1 MQKHR
6 FATFQRRVD
15 YLDPGSAQEGTAN
28 RLNQFLDKAPK
39 GRPFFMW
46 MNFSDPHHV
55 WNTQAPGVRHDPA
68 QINLPPH
75 LPDLP
80 GVRGDLARYMD
91 EVGHLDTLVDRVL
104 EVLRQRGVE
113 KETLVVFCGDNG
125 MAFPHGKGSLY
136 DPGLNVP
143 LIVRWPGVVKP
154 GGTTAELISG
164 EDIAPTLIDAAGG
177 APPPV
182 MSGRSFLPLL
192 RGEPYTGRQ
201 HIFAE
206 RGPHGGATYTIQT
219 RAATFDQSRC
229 VRSKKWKLIYNC
241 SPHQEYW
248 PVDSGNDPGWKE
260 ILAAHRQGA
269 LKPEHERAYFTRPR
283 PVYELFDLDQD
294 PGELNNLAGK
304 PEHAAVEQDLKIAL
318 TEKMMLDYDYL
329 PLPIPTTE

>member
-1 MQKHR
+1 
-6 FATFQRRVD
+6 
-15 YLDPGSAQEGTAN
+15 
-28 RLNQFLDKAPK
+28 
-39 GRPFFMW
+39 
-46 MNFSDPHHV
+46 
-55 WNTQAPGVRHDPA
+55 
-68 QINLPPH
+68 
-75 LPDLP
+75 
-80 GVRGDLARYMD
+80 
-91 EVGHLDTLVDRVL
+91 
-104 EVLRQRGVE
+104 
-113 KETLVVFCGDNG
+113 
-125 MAFPHGKGSLY
+125 
-136 DPGLNVP
+136 
-143 LIVRWPGVVKP
+143 
-154 GGTTAELISG
+154 LISG